1 MIKNFDDK
9 NIVNHSKTMRIWI
22 RRDDLITRNM
32 TKNIKS
38 KTTKKQNRIK
48 YINK

>member
-22 RRDDLITRNM
+22 RGDDLITRNM
-32 TKNIKS
+32 TKNIKCLKLLKS
-38 KTTKKQNRIK
+38 KIE
-48 YINK
+48 